1 MKKRF
6 NFSTHVGASSVLLI
20 FMVVSLVS
28 FATLSM
34 VNSSADNKLT
44 HKLEEK
50 NTAYYNAVHE
60 ANAYLAATDNMLSN
74 GGSLVGESQ
83 TKSFEINESQ
93 SLVVTIVLNDNPK
106 AYGKYYTV
114 TQWQIVSEDT
124 SDDYD
129 VTLPV
134 LK

>member
-20 FMVVSLVS
+20 FMVISLVS

-34 VNSSADNKLT
+34 VNSSADNRLT
-44 HKLEEK
+44 QKLEEK
-50 NTAYYNAVHE
+50 NTAYYKAVHE
-60 ANAYLAATDNMLSN
+60 ANAYLAATDNMLSE
-74 GGSLVGESQ
+74 GGNLEGESQ
-83 TKSFEINESQ
+83 TKSFEINDSQ
-93 SLVVTIVLNDNPK
+93 SLVVTIILNDNPE
-106 AYGKYYTV
+106 AYGRYYTV
-114 TQWQIVSEDT
+114 TQWQIVSEDS
-124 SDDYD
+124 SDEYD

>member
-20 FMVVSLVS
+20 FMVTSLVS

-34 VNSSADNKLT
+34 VNSSADNRLT
-44 HKLEEK
+44 QKLEEK
-50 NTAYYNAVHE
+50 NTAYYKAVHE
-60 ANAYLAATDNMLSN
+60 ANAYLAATDNMLSE
-74 GGSLVGESQ
+74 GGNLEGESQ
-83 TKSFEINESQ
+83 TKSFEINDSQ
-93 SLVVTIVLNDNPK
+93 SLVVTIILNDNPEV
-106 AYGKYYTV
+106 YGRYYTV
-114 TQWQIVSEDT
+114 TQWQIVSEDS
-124 SDDYD
+124 SDEYD